1 MNHANSGSRLLN
13 THFVPGTVSNAFMD
27 SLSYCSQW
35 PHAGVELFLLLYV
48 RKRGALEKL
57 SNLICTKSH
66 QLTGRGAK
74 SEYGQLD
81 PEQALLPPPL
91 TRGHVAMSPVPWWP
105 SCLDVPSW
113 DMSLSSCWGRIPV
126 RSSLKTIE
134 WYLPLQSG
142 LCRKMEIKAHLQNPR
157 LCIYSYIWD
166 TDIVCT
172 AQPGGYSS
180 ISQNC
185 FPQRCVGPQAFFLI
199 FPSTKPVNL

>member
-1 MNHANSGSRLLN
+1 MCCDGPKDCEQTWTMLIAARVYWTN
-13 THFVPGTVSNAFMD
+13 THFVPGTVWNALMD

-35 PHAGVELFLLLYV
+35 PHAGVELFLILYV

-91 TRGHVAMSPVPWWP
+91 TRGHVAVSTVPWWP

-113 DMSLSSCWGRIPV
+113 DMSLSSCWGRIPL

-157 LCIYSYIWD
+157 FCTYSYVWD

-185 FPQRCVGPQAFFLI
+185 FP
-199 FPSTKPVNL
+199 